1 MNEIITKE
9 KINTS
14 EIFEQYFNEK
24 DLIFFKSKKKD
35 IDVYLLPYR
44 IKDKKIKVDINV
56 IASKNKNLCRIGFKS
71 KLNPNIDYREKLLDM
86 NSKLDY
92 GSLSVESGSD
102 YVAFNINFKF
112 FEDSNIETLYRN
124 NLVRSISVFIDLVED
139 NIIEAETVDEK

>member
-1 MNEIITKE
+1 MNEVIIKD

-14 EIFEQYFNEK
+14 EVFEQYFNEK
-24 DLIFFKSKKKD
+24 DLIFFKNKQKD
-35 IDVYLLPYR
+35 VDVYLLPYR
-44 IKDKKIKVDINV
+44 IKDKKIKIDINV

-71 KLNPNIDYREKLLDM
+71 KLNPSIDYREKLLDM

-102 YVAFNINFKF
+102 YVAFNINFKL

-124 NLVRSISVFIDLVED
+124 NLVIYLKKIL
-139 NIIEAETVDEK
+139 